1 MKITPELIRKY
12 LNNSCSEEERE
23 AVDAWYQSFDQGPD
37 PLRLMNEGEQDN
49 LQRSLYNRFK
59 DYLADQNT
67 SGNRHPLLGNRFATL
82 FFAFASVAALMLFFF
97 KVGFNNQSS
106 PAVAANDSRIQIA
119 FRNAGNSIYKK
130 VLPDNSTVW
139 LSPNSTL
146 TYPEKFSGQY
156 RNVTLTGEAFF
167 EVTKDKKHP
176 FIISSSAITT
186 KVWGTSFR
194 VRAFKNLPAEV
205 AVMSGKVSVNPNNR
219 KEEVML
225 LPNQKVTLAG
235 NRHLVKDVSSDI
247 KSEMRIWKKVS
258 LSFNDVQLS
267 QVFSALNKNFNI
279 RIYSNEPKLNGLVFT
294 GDFTDQSLPA
304 ILDMI
309 KESVN
314 ANYAIEGGKAF
325 VFETNNTL

>member
-12 LNNSCSEEERE
+12 LNNSCSAEERE
-23 AVDAWYQSFDQGPD
+23 AVDAWYQSSEQGPD
-37 PLRLMNEGEQDN
+37 PLRLMNEGEQDS
-49 LQRSLYNRFK
+49 LQRSLYSRFK
-59 DYLADQNT
+59 SSLVDQGT
-67 SGNRHPLLGNRFATL
+67 SGSRHLMLGNRFATL
-82 FFAFASVAALMLFFF
+82 FFAVASMAALILFFF
-97 KVGFNNQSS
+97 KVNLANQPLSAIAS
-106 PAVAANDSRIQIA
+106 NGGHVQIA

-146 TYPEKFSGQY
+146 TYPEKFNGHY

-176 FIISSSAITT
+176 FIISSNSIIT

-194 VRAFKNLPAEV
+194 VRAIKNLPAEV
-205 AVMSGKVSVNPNNR
+205 AVMSGKVSVNSKDR

-225 LPNQKVTLAG
+225 LSNQKVTLAS
-235 NRHLVKDVSSDI
+235 NKHLVKDVSSDI
-247 KSEMRIWKKVS
+247 KNEMRIWKKVS

-279 RIYSNEPKLNGLVFT
+279 RIYSNQPKLNSLEFT

-314 ANYAIEGGKAF
+314 ASYAIEGGKAF

>member
-12 LNNSCSEEERE
+12 LNNSCTAEERE

-37 PLRLMNEGEQDN
+37 PLRLMNQVEQDS

-59 DYLADQNT
+59 DNLSQRDSA
-67 SGNRHPLLGNRFATL
+67 GNRNGILGNRFAAL
-82 FFAFASVAALMLFFF
+82 FFAVTSIAALMLFFF
-97 KVGFNNQSS
+97 KVDFSNRTSS
-106 PAVAANDSRIQIA
+106 TMTSTKSNVLIA

-146 TYPEKFSGQY
+146 TYPEKFIGTN
-156 RNVTLTGEAFF
+156 RNVMLTGEAFF

-176 FIISSSAITT
+176 FIISSSSITT

-205 AVMSGKVSVNPNNR
+205 SVVTGRVSVNQKNR

-225 LPNQKVTLAG
+225 LPNQKVTLA
-235 NRHLVKDVSSDI
+235 NNEHLIKNTSDLIKD
-247 KSEMRIWKKVS
+247 EMRIWKKVS

-279 RIYSNEPKLNGLVFT
+279 KIYSNEPKLNSMEFT
-294 GDFTDQSLPA
+294 GDFNDQSLPA

-314 ANYAIEGGKAF
+314 ASYAIEEGKAF
-325 VFETNNTL
+325 VFKTNNTL